1 MIAMSNTPLE
11 QGIYKL
17 SMMVG
22 HKYSYQTGWNTFV
35 NQHFQI

>member
-1 MIAMSNTPLE
+1 MRKASLTFIMIAMSNTPLE

-22 HKYSYQTGWNTFV
+22 HKYSYQTG
-35 NQHFQI
+35 